1 MATDIKAWR
10 ETLTQEYTLPSGNVA
25 RLRRVGLIDLAE
37 QGGIPEELSGQVDA
51 ILKLQVQQGSLPRL
65 SLADLK
71 RFAGAVNLVVKACF
85 VEPRVTDA
93 PGEDCLGV
101 TEIPFVDRAE
111 VFRWAN
117 ENAVKL
123 APARNGSVF
132 RMAAG
137 TLRANGRR

>member
-25 RLRRVGLIDLAE
+25 RLRRVGLVDLAE
-37 QGGIPEELSGQVDA
+37 QGGIPDTLSGQVEA
-51 ILKLQVQQGSLPRL
+51 LLKQQQGVPRL

-71 RFAGAVNLVVKACF
+71 QFAGAVNLVVKACF
-85 VEPRVTDA
+85 IEPRVADV

-123 APARNGSVF
+123 APF
-132 RMAAG
+132 R
-137 TLRANGRR
+137 RESS